1 MNNTKTDIFI
11 LVFIV
16 PTVMIFLY
24 SVLVPCRAAGS
35 LWKSITK

>member
-24 SVLVPCRAAGS
+24 SVIVPFRAICS
-35 LWKSITK
+35 LWKFITK